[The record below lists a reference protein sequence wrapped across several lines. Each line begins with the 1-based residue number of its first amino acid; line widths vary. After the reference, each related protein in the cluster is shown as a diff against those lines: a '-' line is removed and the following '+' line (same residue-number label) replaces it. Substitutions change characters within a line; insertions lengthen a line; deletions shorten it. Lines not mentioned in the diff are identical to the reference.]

1 MIAWIRAPMTADTAA
16 ALLRDTRTVER
27 ELKCDKHG
35 CVTLH
40 VIDGRRWVVKRETKS
55 AFVGMLRH
63 LLRCSSAWRQWR
75 GAERLR
81 NIGVRINEPVAL
93 VHEGRGKQALVL
105 PYVDA
110 VNLHEWLSAKPR
122 AANVRL
128 RVARAIG
135 SQMGRITKAGWINR
149 DHKPTNLMID
159 AACEQRGE
167 QPVLIDLAGIRRRRG
182 RLIAPA
188 SKTLE
193 MFHVM
198 MRAAKRAG
206 PVSLREQ
213 LTLLRAA
220 MAEDPT
226 LGRNAADA
234 SRTIAT
240 LARSRPLSYDPTPQ
254 PPAPRP

>member
-1 MIAWIRAPMTADTAA
+1 MRAWVRAPMTADTLA
-16 ALLRDTRTVER
+16 ALLRDVRTIER

-40 VIDGRRWVVKRETKS
+40 AIDGQRWVVKRETRS
-55 AFVGMLRH
+55 AFVGMLQH

-81 NIGVRINEPVAL
+81 NIGVRINEPAAL
-93 VHEGRGKQALVL
+93 VHEGGGKQALVL

-110 VNLHEWLSAKPR
+110 VNLHEWLAKPPPEV
-122 AANVRL
+122 AAEARL

-135 SQMGRITKAGWINR
+135 AQMGRITGAGWINR

-167 QPVLIDLAGIRRRRG
+167 QPVLIDLAGIRRRG
-182 RLIAPA
+182 QLIAPA
-188 SKTLE
+188 KALE

-226 LGRNAADA
+226 LGRNAADVA
-234 SRTIAT
+234 RTIAT
-240 LARSRPLSYDPTPQ
+240 LARARPLSYDPDGV
-254 PPAPRP
+254 